1 MKNGFSLHEKKKTSP
16 DYFTSFEGLIYDI
29 NMVSLWWEFLYVFE
43 LN

>member
-1 MKNGFSLHEKKKTSP
+1 MKNGFSLHEKNKTSP
-16 DYFTSFEGLIYDI
+16 DHFTFFEVLIYDI